1 MHAAAMAAGVI
12 GTRSLRATVSPA
24 PVTAQVTMTSLLIS
38 LTPERRAST
47 IAAVTVRSDD
57 MTQVRRGASRAR
69 SWTGSRGLPKVAHG
83 AGIYVYDSAGKR
95 YLDASGGPAVFCLGH
110 GHKEVTT
117 AIVRQLERIAHGY
130 RYTFTSDPL
139 EQLRELIVR
148 ACRGPEDALV
158 FVSGGSEAVE
168 SALKVALQYHSAR
181 GEAGR
186 RRFIARRRSWH
197 GNTLGALGVSDF
209 LDRRAPFEGALVEA
223 SFVSQVSMYRPPVGV
238 APEALGAHAAAE
250 LEAEILRVGS
260 ERVAAF
266 IFEPV
271 VGAAGGAVPPPPGY
285 AQRVREICN
294 RHGVLLIADE
304 VMCGSGRTGTWLA
317 LEQDGVV
324 PDILAVAKGLA
335 GGYLPLGATVYS
347 RAIASV
353 LEAADGGPLTGHTF
367 SGHTAAC
374 AAGVAVQTIV
384 ERDRLLER
392 VRSAGVA
399 FQDALRAALAGCD
412 AVGDVRGRGFLVGIE
427 LVADRATR
435 APFPAERALA
445 ESIGQCAFEDGLICY
460 ATGGNVD
467 GIEGDTILLA
477 PPYISTD
484 AELEEIIR
492 RFAQAV
498 ERGLAQSAQR

>member
-1 MHAAAMAAGVI
+1 
-12 GTRSLRATVSPA
+12 
-24 PVTAQVTMTSLLIS
+24 
-38 LTPERRAST
+38 
-47 IAAVTVRSDD
+47 
-57 MTQVRRGASRAR
+57 MTQARRGPSRAR
-69 SWTGSRGLPKVAHG
+69 SWTGGRGLPKVSHG
-83 AGIYVYDSAGKR
+83 VGIYVYDTAGKR
-95 YLDASGGPAVFCLGH
+95 YLDASGGPAVYCLGH
-110 GHKEVTT
+110 AHPEVTA

-139 EQLRELIVR
+139 EQLREHIVR
-148 ACRGPEDALV
+148 ACRGEEVAAGTSDSASRLDAMV

-181 GEAGR
+181 GEQGR

-223 SFVSQVSMYRPPVGV
+223 SFVSQVSMYRPPAGV
-238 APEALGAHAAAE
+238 APEALAAHAAAE
-250 LEAEILRVGS
+250 LEAEILRVGP

-266 IFEPV
+266 ILEPV
-271 VGAAGGAVPPPPGY
+271 VGAAGGATPPPPTY
-285 AQRVREICN
+285 AQRLREICS

-304 VMCGSGRTGTWLA
+304 VMCGSGRTGTWRA

-324 PDILAVAKGLA
+324 PDIMAVAKGLA

-347 RAIASV
+347 HAIASV

-367 SGHTAAC
+367 SAHTAAC
-374 AAGVAVQTIV
+374 AAGVAVQTLI
-384 ERDRLLER
+384 ERDGLLER
-392 VRSAGVA
+392 VRTAGA
-399 FQDALRAALAGCD
+399 EFQGALRAALARYD
-412 AVGDVRGRGFLVGIE
+412 AVGDVRGRGFLVGVE

-435 APFPAERALA
+435 APFAAERALA
-445 ESIGQCAFEDGLICY
+445 ETIGQCAFEDGLICY

-477 PPYISTD
+477 PPFIATD
-484 AELEEIIR
+484 AELEEIIQ
-492 RFAQAV
+492 RFARAV
-498 ERGLAQSAQR
+498 ERGLAQSAPR

>member
-1 MHAAAMAAGVI
+1 
-12 GTRSLRATVSPA
+12 
-24 PVTAQVTMTSLLIS
+24 
-38 LTPERRAST
+38 
-47 IAAVTVRSDD
+47 
-57 MTQVRRGASRAR
+57 MTQARRGASRAR
-69 SWTGSRGLPKVAHG
+69 SWAGSRGLPKVSHG

-95 YLDASGGPAVFCLGH
+95 YLDASGGPAVYCLGH
-110 GHKEVTT
+110 GHPEVTA

-148 ACRGPEDALV
+148 ASGLDAMV

-181 GEAGR
+181 GETGR

-209 LDRRAPFEGALVEA
+209 LDRRAPFEGALVDA
-223 SFVSQVSMYRPPVGV
+223 SFVSQVSMYRPPAGV

-250 LEAEILRVGS
+250 LEAEILRVGPG
-260 ERVAAF
+260 RVAAF

-271 VGAAGGAVPPPPGY
+271 VGAAGGALLPPPGY
-285 AQRVREICN
+285 AQRVREICSRN
-294 RHGVLLIADE
+294 GVLLIADD
-304 VMCGSGRTGTWLA
+304 VMCGSGRTGTWRA

-324 PDILAVAKGLA
+324 PDIMAVAKGLA

-347 RAIASV
+347 RAIAAV

-374 AAGVAVQTIV
+374 AAGVAVQTIIG
-384 ERDRLLER
+384 RDGLLER
-392 VRSAGVA
+392 VRTAGTE
-399 FQDALRAALAGCD
+399 FQRTLRAALARYD
-412 AVGDVRGRGFLVGIE
+412 AVGDVRGRGFLVGVE

-435 APFPAERALA
+435 APFAAERALA
-445 ESIGQCAFEDGLICY
+445 ETIGQCAFEDGLICY

-467 GIEGDTILLA
+467 GIDGDTILLA
-477 PPYISTD
+477 PPYIASD
-484 AELEEIIR
+484 AELEQIIA
-492 RFAQAV
+492 RFVQAV
-498 ERGLAQSAQR
+498 GRGLAQSARRG

>member
-1 MHAAAMAAGVI
+1 
-12 GTRSLRATVSPA
+12 
-24 PVTAQVTMTSLLIS
+24 
-38 LTPERRAST
+38 
-47 IAAVTVRSDD
+47 
-57 MTQVRRGASRAR
+57 MTQARRGASRAR
-69 SWTGSRGLPKVAHG
+69 SWAGSRGLPKVSHG

-95 YLDASGGPAVFCLGH
+95 YLDASGGPAVYCLGH
-110 GHKEVTT
+110 GHPEVTA

-148 ACRGPEDALV
+148 ASGLDAMV

-181 GEAGR
+181 GETGR

-209 LDRRAPFEGALVEA
+209 LDRRAPFEGALVDA
-223 SFVSQVSMYRPPVGV
+223 SFVSQVSMYRPPAGV

-250 LEAEILRVGS
+250 LEAEILRVGPG
-260 ERVAAF
+260 RVAAF

-271 VGAAGGAVPPPPGY
+271 VGAAGGALLPPPGY
-285 AQRVREICN
+285 AQRVREICSRN
-294 RHGVLLIADE
+294 GVLLIADE
-304 VMCGSGRTGTWLA
+304 VMCGSGRTGTWRA

-324 PDILAVAKGLA
+324 PDIMAVAKGLA

-347 RAIASV
+347 RAIAAV

-374 AAGVAVQTIV
+374 AAGVAVQTIIG
-384 ERDRLLER
+384 RDGLLER
-392 VRSAGVA
+392 VRTAGTE
-399 FQDALRAALAGCD
+399 FQRTLRAALARYD
-412 AVGDVRGRGFLVGIE
+412 AVGDVRGRGFLVGVE

-435 APFPAERALA
+435 APFAAERALA
-445 ESIGQCAFEDGLICY
+445 ETIGQCAFEDGLICY

-467 GIEGDTILLA
+467 GIDGDTILLA
-477 PPYISTD
+477 PPYIASD
-484 AELEEIIR
+484 AELEQIIA
-492 RFAQAV
+492 RFVQAV
-498 ERGLAQSAQR
+498 GRGLAQSARRG

>member
-1 MHAAAMAAGVI
+1 
-12 GTRSLRATVSPA
+12 
-24 PVTAQVTMTSLLIS
+24 
-38 LTPERRAST
+38 
-47 IAAVTVRSDD
+47 
-57 MTQVRRGASRAR
+57 MTQARRGASRAR
-69 SWTGSRGLPKVAHG
+69 SWAGSRGLPKVSHG

-95 YLDASGGPAVFCLGH
+95 YLDASGGPAVYCLGH
-110 GHKEVTT
+110 GHPEVTA

-148 ACRGPEDALV
+148 ASGLDAMV

-181 GEAGR
+181 GETGR

-209 LDRRAPFEGALVEA
+209 LDRRAPFEGALVDA
-223 SFVSQVSMYRPPVGV
+223 SFVSQVSMYRPPAGV

-250 LEAEILRVGS
+250 LEAEILRVGPG
-260 ERVAAF
+260 RVAAF

-271 VGAAGGAVPPPPGY
+271 VGAAGGALLPPPGY
-285 AQRVREICN
+285 AQRVREICSRN
-294 RHGVLLIADE
+294 GVLLIADE
-304 VMCGSGRTGTWLA
+304 VMCGSGRTGTWRA

-324 PDILAVAKGLA
+324 PDIMAVAKGLA

-347 RAIASV
+347 RAIAAV

-374 AAGVAVQTIV
+374 AAGVAVQTIIG
-384 ERDRLLER
+384 RDGLLER
-392 VRSAGVA
+392 VRTAGTE
-399 FQDALRAALAGCD
+399 FQRTLRAALARYD
-412 AVGDVRGRGFLVGIE
+412 AVGDVRGRGFLVGVE

-435 APFPAERALA
+435 APFAAECALA
-445 ESIGQCAFEDGLICY
+445 ETIGQCAFEDGLICY

-467 GIEGDTILLA
+467 GIDGDTILLA
-477 PPYISTD
+477 PPYIASD
-484 AELEEIIR
+484 AELEEIIA
-492 RFAQAV
+492 RFVQAV
-498 ERGLAQSAQR
+498 GRGLAQSARRG

>member
-1 MHAAAMAAGVI
+1 
-12 GTRSLRATVSPA
+12 
-24 PVTAQVTMTSLLIS
+24 
-38 LTPERRAST
+38 
-47 IAAVTVRSDD
+47 
-57 MTQVRRGASRAR
+57 MTQARGGGSRAR
-69 SWTGSRGLPKVAHG
+69 SWTGSRGLPKVSHG
-83 AGIYVYDSAGKR
+83 SGIYVYDNAGKR

-110 GHKEVTT
+110 GHPEVTA

-139 EQLRELIVR
+139 EELRERITR
-148 ACRGPEDALV
+148 ACGGELDSMV

-181 GEAGR
+181 GETTR

-223 SFVSQVSMYRPPVGV
+223 SFLPQVSMYRPPAGV
-238 APEALGAHAAAE
+238 APAALAAHAAAE
-250 LEAEILRVGS
+250 LEAEILRVGP

-285 AQRVREICN
+285 AQRVREICS

-304 VMCGSGRTGTWLA
+304 VMCGAGRTGTWRA

-324 PDILAVAKGLA
+324 PDIMAVAKGLA

-347 RAIASV
+347 RAIAAV

-374 AAGVAVQTIV
+374 AAGVAVQTII

-392 VRSAGVA
+392 VRAAGA
-399 FQDALRAALAGCD
+399 QFQPALREALARYE
-412 AVGDVRGRGFLVGIE
+412 AVGDVRGRGFLIGVE

-435 APFPAERALA
+435 APYPAERALA
-445 ESIGQCAFEDGLICY
+445 ETIGRCAFEDGLICY
-460 ATGGNVD
+460 ASGGNVD
-467 GIEGDTILLA
+467 GVEGDTILLA
-477 PPYISTD
+477 PPFIATD
-484 AELEEIIR
+484 AELEEIIE
-492 RFAQAV
+492 RFARAV
-498 ERGLAQSAQR
+498 GRGLAGETPAHRGASARSRL

>member
-1 MHAAAMAAGVI
+1 
-12 GTRSLRATVSPA
+12 
-24 PVTAQVTMTSLLIS
+24 
-38 LTPERRAST
+38 
-47 IAAVTVRSDD
+47 
-57 MTQVRRGASRAR
+57 MTQARRGASRAR
-69 SWTGSRGLPKVAHG
+69 SWAGSRGLPKVSHG

-95 YLDASGGPAVFCLGH
+95 YLDASGGPAVYCLGH
-110 GHKEVTT
+110 GHPEVTA

-148 ACRGPEDALV
+148 ASGLDAMV

-181 GEAGR
+181 GETGR

-209 LDRRAPFEGALVEA
+209 LDRRAPFEGALVDA
-223 SFVSQVSMYRPPVGV
+223 SFVSQVSMYRPPAGV

-250 LEAEILRVGS
+250 LEAEILRVGPG
-260 ERVAAF
+260 RVAAF

-271 VGAAGGAVPPPPGY
+271 VGAAGGALLPPPGY
-285 AQRVREICN
+285 AQRVREICSRN
-294 RHGVLLIADE
+294 GVLLIADE
-304 VMCGSGRTGTWLA
+304 VMCGSGRTGTWRA

-324 PDILAVAKGLA
+324 PDIMAVAKGLA

-347 RAIASV
+347 RAIAAV

-374 AAGVAVQTIV
+374 AAGVAVQTIIG
-384 ERDRLLER
+384 RDGLLER
-392 VRSAGVA
+392 VRTAGTE
-399 FQDALRAALAGCD
+399 FQRTLRAALARYD
-412 AVGDVRGRGFLVGIE
+412 AVGDVRGRGFLVGVE

-435 APFPAERALA
+435 APFAAECALA
-445 ESIGQCAFEDGLICY
+445 ETIGQCAFEDGLICY

-467 GIEGDTILLA
+467 GIDGDTILLA
-477 PPYISTD
+477 PPYIASD
-484 AELEEIIR
+484 AELEEITA
-492 RFAQAV
+492 RFVQAV
-498 ERGLAQSAQR
+498 GRGLAQSARRG

>member
-1 MHAAAMAAGVI
+1 MAQA
-12 GTRSLRATVSPA
+12 
-24 PVTAQVTMTSLLIS
+24 
-38 LTPERRAST
+38 
-47 IAAVTVRSDD
+47 
-57 MTQVRRGASRAR
+57 RGGGSRAR

-83 AGIYVYDSAGKR
+83 SGIYVFDTAGKR

-110 GHKEVTT
+110 GHPEVTA
-117 AIVRQLERIAHGY
+117 AIVHQLERIAHGY

-139 EQLRELIVR
+139 EELRELITAACGR
-148 ACRGPEDALV
+148 ASRLDAMV

-181 GEAGR
+181 GQVTR

-223 SFVSQVSMYRPPVGV
+223 FFVPQVSLYRPPEGV
-238 APEALGAHAAAE
+238 APEALAAHAAAQ
-250 LEAEILRVGS
+250 LEAEILRVGP

-271 VGAAGGAVPPPPGY
+271 VGAAGGAMPPPPGY
-285 AQRVREICN
+285 AARVREVCS

-304 VMCGSGRTGTWLA
+304 VMCGSGRTGTWRT

-324 PDILAVAKGLA
+324 PDIMAVAKGLA
-335 GGYLPLGATVYS
+335 GGYLPLGATIFS
-347 RAIASV
+347 REIAET

-367 SGHTAAC
+367 SAHTTAC
-374 AAGVAVQTIV
+374 AAGVAVQRIIA
-384 ERDRLLER
+384 RDGLLER
-392 VRSAGVA
+392 VRTAGA
-399 FQDALRAALAGCD
+399 RFQPALRSALARYE
-412 AVGDVRGRGFLVGIE
+412 AVGDVRGRGFLIGVE

-460 ATGGNVD
+460 AAGGNVD
-467 GIEGDTILLA
+467 GIDGDIVLLA
-477 PPYISTD
+477 PPFIATD
-484 AELEEIIR
+484 AELEEIIT
-492 RFAQAV
+492 RFARAV
-498 ERGLAQSAQR
+498 ERGLAVSARRG

>member
-1 MHAAAMAAGVI
+1 
-12 GTRSLRATVSPA
+12 
-24 PVTAQVTMTSLLIS
+24 
-38 LTPERRAST
+38 
-47 IAAVTVRSDD
+47 
-57 MTQVRRGASRAR
+57 MTQARRGASRAR
-69 SWTGSRGLPKVAHG
+69 SWAGSRGLPKVSHG

-95 YLDASGGPAVFCLGH
+95 YLDASGGPAVYCLGH
-110 GHKEVTT
+110 GHPEVTA

-148 ACRGPEDALV
+148 ASGLDAMV

-181 GEAGR
+181 GETGR

-209 LDRRAPFEGALVEA
+209 LDRRAPFEGALVDA
-223 SFVSQVSMYRPPVGV
+223 SFVSQVSMYRPPAGV

-250 LEAEILRVGS
+250 LEAEILRVGPG
-260 ERVAAF
+260 RVAAF

-271 VGAAGGAVPPPPGY
+271 VGAAGGALLPPPGY
-285 AQRVREICN
+285 AQRVREICSRN
-294 RHGVLLIADE
+294 GVLLIADE
-304 VMCGSGRTGTWLA
+304 VMCGSGRTGTWRA

-324 PDILAVAKGLA
+324 PDIMAVAKGLA

-347 RAIASV
+347 RAIAAV

-374 AAGVAVQTIV
+374 AAGVAVQTIIG
-384 ERDRLLER
+384 RDGLLER
-392 VRSAGVA
+392 VRTAGTE
-399 FQDALRAALAGCD
+399 FQRTLRAALARYD
-412 AVGDVRGRGFLVGIE
+412 AVGDVRGRGFLVGVE

-435 APFPAERALA
+435 APFAAECALA
-445 ESIGQCAFEDGLICY
+445 ETIGQCAFEDGLICY

-467 GIEGDTILLA
+467 GIDGDTILLA
-477 PPYISTD
+477 PPYLASD
-484 AELEEIIR
+484 AELEQIIA
-492 RFAQAV
+492 RFVQAV
-498 ERGLAQSAQR
+498 GRGLAQSARRG

>member
-1 MHAAAMAAGVI
+1 
-12 GTRSLRATVSPA
+12 
-24 PVTAQVTMTSLLIS
+24 
-38 LTPERRAST
+38 
-47 IAAVTVRSDD
+47 
-57 MTQVRRGASRAR
+57 MTQARRGASRAR
-69 SWTGSRGLPKVAHG
+69 SWAGSRGLPKVSHG

-95 YLDASGGPAVFCLGH
+95 YLDASGGPAVYCLGH
-110 GHKEVTT
+110 GHPEVTA

-148 ACRGPEDALV
+148 ASGLDAMV

-181 GEAGR
+181 GETGR

-209 LDRRAPFEGALVEA
+209 LDRRAPFEGALVDA
-223 SFVSQVSMYRPPVGV
+223 SFVSQVSMYRPPAGV

-250 LEAEILRVGS
+250 LEAEILRVGPG
-260 ERVAAF
+260 RVAAF

-271 VGAAGGAVPPPPGY
+271 VGAAGGALLPPPGY
-285 AQRVREICN
+285 AQRVREICSRN
-294 RHGVLLIADE
+294 GVLLIADE
-304 VMCGSGRTGTWLA
+304 VMCGSGRTGTWRA

-324 PDILAVAKGLA
+324 PDIMAVAKGLA

-347 RAIASV
+347 RAIAAV

-374 AAGVAVQTIV
+374 AAGVAVQTIIG
-384 ERDRLLER
+384 RDGLLER
-392 VRSAGVA
+392 VRTAGTE
-399 FQDALRAALAGCD
+399 FQRTLRAALARYD
-412 AVGDVRGRGFLVGIE
+412 AVGDVRGRGFLVGVE

-435 APFPAERALA
+435 APFAAERALA
-445 ESIGQCAFEDGLICY
+445 ETIGQCAFEDGLICY

-477 PPYISTD
+477 PPYIASD
-484 AELEEIIR
+484 AELEEITA
-492 RFAQAV
+492 RFVQAV
-498 ERGLAQSAQR
+498 GRGLAQSARRG

>member
-1 MHAAAMAAGVI
+1 
-12 GTRSLRATVSPA
+12 
-24 PVTAQVTMTSLLIS
+24 
-38 LTPERRAST
+38 
-47 IAAVTVRSDD
+47 
-57 MTQVRRGASRAR
+57 MTQARRGASRAR
-69 SWTGSRGLPKVAHG
+69 SWAGSRGLPKVSHG

-95 YLDASGGPAVFCLGH
+95 YLDASGGPAVYCLGH
-110 GHKEVTT
+110 GHPEVTA

-148 ACRGPEDALV
+148 ASGLDAMV

-181 GEAGR
+181 GETGR

-209 LDRRAPFEGALVEA
+209 LDRRAPFEGALVDA
-223 SFVSQVSMYRPPVGV
+223 SFVSQVSMYRPPAGV

-250 LEAEILRVGS
+250 LEAEILRVGPG
-260 ERVAAF
+260 RVAAF

-271 VGAAGGAVPPPPGY
+271 VGAAGGALLPPPGY
-285 AQRVREICN
+285 AQRVREICSRN
-294 RHGVLLIADE
+294 GVLLIADE
-304 VMCGSGRTGTWLA
+304 VMCGSGRTGTWRA

-324 PDILAVAKGLA
+324 PDIMAVAKGLA

-347 RAIASV
+347 RAIAAV

-374 AAGVAVQTIV
+374 AAGVAVQTIIG
-384 ERDRLLER
+384 RDGLLER
-392 VRSAGVA
+392 VRTAGTE
-399 FQDALRAALAGCD
+399 FQRTLRAALARYD
-412 AVGDVRGRGFLVGIE
+412 AVGDVRGRGFLVGVE

-435 APFPAERALA
+435 APFAAERALA
-445 ESIGQCAFEDGLICY
+445 ETIGQCAFEDGLICY

-467 GIEGDTILLA
+467 GIDGDTILLA
-477 PPYISTD
+477 PPYIASD
-484 AELEEIIR
+484 AELEEIIA
-492 RFAQAV
+492 RFVQAV
-498 ERGLAQSAQR
+498 GRGLAQSARRG

>member
-1 MHAAAMAAGVI
+1 
-12 GTRSLRATVSPA
+12 
-24 PVTAQVTMTSLLIS
+24 
-38 LTPERRAST
+38 
-47 IAAVTVRSDD
+47 
-57 MTQVRRGASRAR
+57 MTQTRRGPSRAR
-69 SWTGSRGLPKVAHG
+69 SWTGSRGLPKVSHG
-83 AGIYVYDSAGKR
+83 AGIYVYDTTGKR
-95 YLDASGGPAVFCLGH
+95 YLDASGGPAVYCLGH
-110 GHKEVTT
+110 AHREVTA

-130 RYTFTSDPL
+130 RYTFSSDPL

-148 ACRGPEDALV
+148 ACRGPAVADASNAASRLDTMV

-209 LDRRAPFEGALVEA
+209 LDRRAPFEGALIDA
-223 SFVSQVSMYRPPVGV
+223 SFLSQVSMYRPPAGV
-238 APEALGAHAAAE
+238 APEALAAHAAAE
-250 LEAEILRVGS
+250 LEAEILRVGPG
-260 ERVAAF
+260 RVAGF

-285 AQRVREICN
+285 AQRVREICS

-304 VMCGSGRTGTWLA
+304 VMCGSGRTGTWRA

-324 PDILAVAKGLA
+324 PDIMAVAKGLA
-335 GGYLPLGATVYS
+335 GGYLPLGATVFS
-347 RAIASV
+347 HAIASV

-374 AAGVAVQTIV
+374 AAGVAVQTII

-392 VRSAGVA
+392 VRTAGA
-399 FQDALRAALAGCD
+399 EFQAALRAALARHD
-412 AVGDVRGRGFLVGIE
+412 AVGDVRGRGFLVGVE

-445 ESIGQCAFEDGLICY
+445 EAIGQRAFEDGLICY

-477 PPYISTD
+477 PPYIATD
-484 AELEEIIR
+484 AELEEIIE
-492 RFAQAV
+492 RFARAV
-498 ERGLAQSAQR
+498 GHGLALTERR